1 MKNITDKVFDVIEI
15 LKARGDVRF
24 YADVYRVM
32 DMQKGNFNQVKMRSY
47 DFTVKQL
54 CLFINHYKINANHL
68 FKNDPK
74 IFDTNNTQIQKKSEY
89 SIFSNN

>member
-54 CLFINHYKINANHL
+54 VLFINHYKINANYL
-68 FKNDPK
+68 FKNDPNL
-74 IFDTNNTQIQKKSEY
+74 FDTNNTQIVKKTEY